1 MRYFIIG
8 YYTRGGWFIIGAQK
22 QQGDFVIRVLWR
34 LVFIGA
40 LLVGSGA
47 CAAAIAVA
55 VIYQKLPTLEA
66 LEDYRPLLP
75 LRVYTIDG
83 VLIGEFGEEKRAYRG
98 YGDFPPMLV
107 EALLATE
114 DARFFSHRGLDL
126 RSVARA
132 VAGYF
137 GGRREGA
144 STITMQV
151 ARNFYLKPE
160 RTILRKLTE
169 IILALEI
176 ERRFDKK
183 AILERYMNQIYLGG
197 GNFGFAAASRSYYAK
212 VPMELTLAEIA
223 VLAGLPQA
231 PSRYNPRRNPSVVK
245 ERQTHVLARMLANN
259 LIDEQT
265 YLQVSS
271 APLPPLRLSKRQF
284 GASADYVAEE
294 VRRVVYD
301 YFGEDAYQRGF
312 RVYTTVHS
320 RLQKAAVAALREGLL
335 AHESR
340 RQYKGPR
347 KFLEVRDLSA
357 ADAAAKLQSEP
368 SFGGLMPAV
377 VMSADGAKLRLAAK
391 DGEEYVINAA
401 QLGKLAAHLPKASGG
416 KKPQL
421 APGAVVMLSGGGD
434 DVRLSPPPSA
444 EGALVALSPD
454 DGAILALAGGFDFR
468 RNQYNH
474 ATQARRQP
482 GSALKPFIYSA
493 ALEKGFTSASI
504 LPDTPVF
511 LSAEQTGSG
520 KSWQPKNYDGKAS
533 GDIPLRVALAKSKN
547 MATIK
552 LLQSIGVDY
561 ARDYLLR
568 FGFRRDDLPPYLT
581 LGLGAAAV
589 TPMELARGYAV
600 FANGGY
606 RVHPYLI
613 VRVEDYDGNTIVRE
627 LNYQQRR
634 RAIDARNAFVMT
646 GLLQNVVREG
656 TGRQALSL
664 GRNDVAGKTGT
675 TNNTRDAWFA
685 GFGGGIVAAAWVGYD
700 QLRSL
705 GTHESGG
712 RAALP
717 VWNSFM
723 ARALSGAAEID
734 YLPPPGVVAAGVDAE
749 TGKLSPKPDARRE
762 YFYEEYL
769 PLPGGEETPEGLF

>member
-1 MRYFIIG
+1 MAR
-8 YYTRGGWFIIGAQK
+8 
-22 QQGDFVIRVLWR
+22 VIWR
-34 LVFIGA
+34 LILIGM
-40 LLVGSGA
+40 LLAGSGA
-47 CAAAIAVA
+47 SAAAIAVA
-55 VIYQKLPTLEA
+55 VIYQKLPALDA

-75 LRVYTIDG
+75 LRVYTTDG
-83 VLIGEFGEEKRAYRG
+83 VLIGEFGEEKRAYRK
-98 YGDFPPMLV
+98 YEQFPPMLV

-114 DARFFSHRGLDL
+114 DARFFSHGGLDL
-126 RSVARA
+126 RSIARA

-151 ARNFYLKPE
+151 ARNFYLTRE
-160 RTILRKLTE
+160 RTLLRKLTE

-197 GNFGFAAASRSYYAK
+197 GNFGFAAAARYYYNK
-212 VPMELTLAEIA
+212 PPMDLTLAESA

-231 PSRYNPRRNPSVVK
+231 PSRYNPRRNPAVVK
-245 ERQTHVLARMLANN
+245 ERQTHVLARMHANG

-265 YLQVSS
+265 YLQTSS
-271 APLPPLRLSKRQF
+271 APLPPLRLAQRRF
-284 GASADYVAEE
+284 GAPARYVAEE
-294 VRRVVYD
+294 VRRIVYD

-312 RVYTTVHS
+312 RVYTTIDS
-320 RLQKAAVAALREGLL
+320 RMQTAAVAALREGLL
-335 AHESR
+335 AHELR
-340 RQYKGPR
+340 RKYAGPQ
-347 KFLEVRDLSA
+347 KFLEVRGLSVA
-357 ADAAAKLQSEP
+357 EAAAKLQGES

-377 VMSADGAKLRLAAK
+377 VMAADKNNIRLAAK
-391 DGEEYVINAA
+391 DGEEYVIAA
-401 QLGKLAAHLPKASGG
+401 KTLGKLAAHLPKPGG

-421 APGAVVMLSGGGD
+421 APGAVVMLSGGGGTI
-434 DVRLSPPPSA
+434 RLSPMPGA

-454 DGAILALAGGFDFR
+454 DGAILALAGGFDFH
-468 RNQYNH
+468 RNQFNH

-493 ALEKGFTSASI
+493 ALEKGFTPASI

-533 GDIPLRVALAKSKN
+533 GDIPLRTALAKSKN

-552 LLQSIGVDY
+552 LLEFIGVEY

-568 FGFRRDDLPPYLT
+568 FGFRRRDLPPYLT
-581 LGLGAAAV
+581 LGLGAASV
-589 TPMELARGYAV
+589 SPMELARAFAV

-606 RVHPYLI
+606 LVHPYLI
-613 VRVEDYDGNTIVRE
+613 VRVEDYDGNTLVHE

-656 TGRQALSL
+656 TGRRAQEL
-664 GRNDVAGKTGT
+664 GREDLAGKTGT

-685 GFGGGIVAAAWVGYD
+685 GFGGGVVAAAWVGYD

-717 VWNSFM
+717 VWQGFM
-723 ARALSGAAEID
+723 ARALSGTAEVD
-734 YLPPPGVVAAGVDAE
+734 YLPPPGVVAAGVDAK
-749 TGKLSPKPDARRE
+749 TGKLSQKPDARRE

-769 PLPGGEETPEGLF
+769 PLPGGGEVPESLF